1 MYFERL
7 RKYLDLQSQCD
18 GDKTSFMK
26 HMQIFE
32 DLSNK
37 TLVLNDPS
45 SRHFNNR
52 VATISTNGHKT
63 RVSEEHSLYGDAT
76 ALMSRGDGNSDLP

>member
-1 MYFERL
+1 
-7 RKYLDLQSQCD
+7 
-18 GDKTSFMK
+18 MK

-63 RVSEEHSLYGDAT
+63 RVSEEHSLYRDAT
-76 ALMSRGDGNSDLP
+76 ALMSRGDGNSEWSCDISSTKVRQAIASTER